1 MLSTKGDLFTVNM
14 AEAEEDYDLLC
25 LRCRRG
31 YGDWEHFRRWRYAHR
46 GFHDREMAE
55 AAGNLVIFENFD
67 PRG

>member
-1 MLSTKGDLFTVNM
+1 MKAVIIILIILLVLFLL
-14 AEAEEDYDLLC
+14 YPLC

-46 GFHDREMAE
+46 GFHDREKAE

>member
-1 MLSTKGDLFTVNM
+1 MKAVIITLIILLVLF
-14 AEAEEDYDLLC
+14 LLY

-31 YGDWEHFRRWRYAHR
+31 YGDWEHFRKWRYAHR
-46 GFHDREMAE
+46 GFHDREKAE

>member
-1 MLSTKGDLFTVNM
+1 MKAVIIILIVLLVLFLL
-14 AEAEEDYDLLC
+14 YILC

-31 YGDWEHFRRWRYAHR
+31 KADWAHFRKWRYAHR
-46 GFHDREMAE
+46 GFHDREKAE

>member
-1 MLSTKGDLFTVNM
+1 MKAVIILTILLVLF
-14 AEAEEDYDLLC
+14 LLY

-31 YGDWEHFRRWRYAHR
+31 YGDREHFRKWRYAHR
-46 GFHDREMAE
+46 SFRDREKAE